1 MDELSL
7 IKLLLGSVSML
18 CVLRLFIVAFLGDGQ
33 AGPAIG
39 RLLRG
44 LEAPPETEAKRQKG
58 VRERRG
64 WPH

>member
-7 IKLLLGSVSML
+7 IKLLLGSVLML

-33 AGPAIG
+33 AGPVIG

-44 LEAPPETEAKRQKG
+44 RTRHCDRREAT
-58 VRERRG
+58 ERR
-64 WPH
+64 P